1 MPSIHKTIIMF
12 LTILVSCTSAKK
24 TSVASQENQHGS
36 PAVEKYKT
44 LAMEKYKEG
53 IDYVFNESGSFVM
66 CVHAAKPSAEHPQK
80 TISFFVYDLK
90 NEKILYEES
99 VGDGSV
105 KWKNDVQIEITSKI
119 GIITP
124 SHQSNIIHYVYDV
137 STQKKLKK

>member
-1 MPSIHKTIIMF
+1 MFTKTIVMF
-12 LTILVSCTSAKK
+12 LAILVSCTSAQK
-24 TSVASQENQHGS
+24 SNSSAFQEKQDLS